1 VDEYIRMA
9 KKRKGTG
16 SLPFGRILAKIM
28 EERRLTLREIAALA
42 GVSVSVVENWISGSN
57 PHDLKAIDR
66 LSQKLAVPFKKLLLG
81 IPEVVDAP
89 NAISEIYDEQEF
101 FDGLARIKIQRL
113 VPKKPKE

>member
-1 VDEYIRMA
+1 VDESIRMA

-16 SLPFGRILAKIM
+16 SLPFGRILTQIM
-28 EERRLTLREIAALA
+28 EERHLTLKEIAALA
-42 GVSVSVVENWISGSN
+42 GVSVSVVENWVSWSN

-81 IPEVVDAP
+81 VSEVLDAP
-89 NAISEIYDEQEF
+89 AAISEIYDEQDF